1 MPKIYLKFELKNP
14 FYVVDVLL
22 TRWLQFHI
30 LSFFLSSLWL
40 SFPPTV
46 ISTYTA
52 KISVCEKPKDFTMP
66 HRMLGKK
73 GIYCCIDF
81 PYANIY
87 DSHFEIFEGKTGMQ
101 VSILSYGFWA
111 SFGDKSDLKDGNKYL
126 LLPLLSFPFFHRNE
140 YFTF

>member
-1 MPKIYLKFELKNP
+1 MFRAARTPLS
-14 FYVVDVLL
+14 LL
-22 TRWLQFHI
+22 A
-30 LSFFLSSLWL
+30 SAS
-40 SFPPTV
+40 V

-126 LLPLLSFPFFHRNE
+126 LLPLLFFPFFHRNV
-140 YFTF
+140 YFTFKIYRLLSAS